1 MRAPKG
7 YDEAIAKMSPE
18 LEAMKTVAHDAL
30 FDKTVSAEDAD
41 AKVDAYNAAAEKAGL
56 SLSLVG
62 LVHAKDVGFGI
73 R

>member
-18 LEAMKTVAHDAL
+18 LEAMKKSAQSAL
-30 FDKTVSAEDAD
+30 FDKKVSGGNAD
-41 AKVDAYNAAAEKAGL
+41 ALVDAYNIAVEKAGL
-56 SLSLVG
+56 SVDLVG
-62 LVHAKDVGFGI
+62 LVHAKDIGFGV